1 MFVCSYYHS
10 IVFNVIHAYRNLPCA
25 KAIWYTFIV
34 MKILL
39 KWFVSAAGLL
49 IVSNLV
55 DGFVVDGLYTA
66 LIVALILG
74 LLNITIKPLI
84 GLLPL
89 PLNML
94 TFGLFSF
101 VINAGLIFFV
111 ASFVQGFDA
120 TFSAALIGS
129 VLLWAIS
136 IIAHVITK

>member
-1 MFVCSYYHS
+1 
-10 IVFNVIHAYRNLPCA
+10 
-25 KAIWYTFIV
+25 

-66 LIVALILG
+66 LVVALILG

-84 GLLPL
+84 GLLTL

>member
-1 MFVCSYYHS
+1 
-10 IVFNVIHAYRNLPCA
+10 
-25 KAIWYTFIV
+25 

-39 KWFVSAAGLL
+39 KWFVSAVALI

-55 DGFVVDGLYTA
+55 DGFSIDGIYIA
-66 LIVALILG
+66 LVVALILG

-84 GLLPL
+84 GLLTL

>member
-1 MFVCSYYHS
+1 
-10 IVFNVIHAYRNLPCA
+10 
-25 KAIWYTFIV
+25 
-34 MKILL
+34 MKVLL
-39 KWFVSAAGLL
+39 KWFISAVSLI

-55 DGFVVDGLYTA
+55 DGFVVDGIYTA

-84 GLLPL
+84 GLLTL

-111 ASFVQGFDA
+111 GSFVQGFDA

-129 VLLWAIS
+129 ILLWAIS
-136 IIAHVITK
+136 MVTHFVTK